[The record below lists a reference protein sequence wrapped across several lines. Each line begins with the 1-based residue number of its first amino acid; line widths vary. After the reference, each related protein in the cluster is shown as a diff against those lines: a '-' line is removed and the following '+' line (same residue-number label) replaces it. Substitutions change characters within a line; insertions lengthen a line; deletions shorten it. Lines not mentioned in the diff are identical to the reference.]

1 MSNRP
6 TDNHHILP
14 RSRCKELGIDPNFT
28 GNVIR
33 VKTGKHRAWHQLFG
47 NKTPEEAIAAIEAE
61 WSLSKEGQAE
71 FKRLTN
77 VRLFHR
83 RKK

>member
-14 RSRCKELGIDPNFT
+14 KSRCKELGIDPNFT

-47 NKTPEEAIAAIEAE
+47 NKTAEEAIEVIQAE
-61 WSLSKEGQAE
+61 WSLSKEGVAE
-71 FKRLTN
+71 FNRLTN
-77 VRLFHR
+77 VRFLHR
-83 RKK
+83 RRK